1 MDRLIALSLVFCSCA
16 IFVPAEK
23 EDGSELLW
31 HDPSAAS
38 VQLVGDWNLWGG
50 LAGPAGTLDPLCG
63 RMEYSEGFWRGAPPD
78 TLSRGRYRYAF
89 LVNGCELQR
98 DTENPQVAQFRG
110 NPVSLFIID

>member
-16 IFVPAEK
+16 FFVPAER
-23 EDGSELLW
+23 EDGSEMIW

-50 LAGPAGTLDPLCG
+50 LAGADGTLDPLCG
-63 RMEYSEGFWRGAPPD
+63 RMEYSGGNWRGSFPD

-89 LVNGCELQR
+89 LVNGSQFQR
-98 DTENPQVAQFRG
+98 DMDNPQVAEFRG
-110 NPVSLFIID
+110 NPVSLLIID

>member
-16 IFVPAEK
+16 LFVPAERD
-23 EDGSELLW
+23 DGGQLIW

-50 LAGPAGTLDPLCG
+50 LAGPSGTLDPLSG
-63 RMEYSEGFWRGAPPD
+63 RMEYSEGAWRGSLPD

-89 LVNGCELQR
+89 LVNCNEFHR
-98 DTENPQVAQFRG
+98 DPGNPLPAEFRG
-110 NPVSLFIID
+110 NPVSLLIID